1 MGNGS
6 KFIGVLT
13 VFLLLCVSAATADS
27 RIDINPVDDRIVFGE
42 KASFDVTVTNLRD
55 QPQAYEISSSGGVR
69 WVVNTEED
77 LPVLGGKQSATIRVS
92 VEPIERFDPGVHLVD
107 LVVTS
112 NLGDRTAAELKV
124 YMGPFEAKEYLP
136 ALRAVIDMSDRIDP
150 RETQSIK
157 IFVENLNPLNLSGLI
172 VHTTS
177 EIQQLEMDQ
186 VIDLAPGPGTK
197 KTVEFTFKLPDS
209 QQPKDYFLFV
219 QFKRGEEIVKVI
231 EKKFTVLSV
240 LPPFVRDVQED
251 KKFLKTERK
260 IVFTNPGNVKNTQTV
275 ILEMGQIDR
284 LFTNA
289 DPRARFVKEGDVT
302 ALAWDIE
309 LGLNE
314 QATITA
320 DTSYRIPV
328 IVLIV
333 LLVGVLLF
341 RIYKSPLSITKAASQ
356 VTLQEGSVS
365 GLKVTLAVKN
375 LGSTVL
381 KDIEIE
387 DHIPAIAHF
396 EKSAEMGT
404 LTHHQVLHGKRGST
418 FVKWKIGELEGREE
432 RLITYKIRS
441 KLNVVGTMQLP
452 RAKAHYI
459 AKSGKKK
466 MSYSNV
472 YRISTGE

>member
-1 MGNGS
+1 MGKG

-13 VFLLLCVSAATADS
+13 LFLLLCVSMAIADS
-27 RIDINPVDDRIVFGE
+27 RVTAEPVDDRIVFGE
-42 KASFDVTVTNLRD
+42 KALFDVTVTNLRD
-55 QPQAYEISSSGGVR
+55 LPQAYEISSSGGVR
-69 WVVNTEED
+69 WIVKTEED

-92 VEPIERFDPGVHLVD
+92 VEPIERFDPGVHIVD
-107 LVVTS
+107 LVATS
-112 NLGDRTAAELKV
+112 NLGDRTTAELKI

-136 ALRAVIDMSDRIDP
+136 SLRAVIDMSDRIDP

-157 IFVENLNPLNLSGLI
+157 IFVENLNPLNLSGLT

-177 EIQQLEMDQ
+177 EIPQLEMEQ
-186 VIDLAPGPGTK
+186 VVDLAPGPGTK

-219 QFKRGEEIVKVI
+219 QFKRDEEIVKVI

-240 LPPFVRDVQED
+240 LPQFVRDVQEK

-260 IVFTNPGNVKNTQTV
+260 IIFTNPGNVKNTQTV
-275 ILEMGQIDR
+275 TLEMAWLDR
-284 LFTNA
+284 LFTTT
-289 DPRARFVKEGDVT
+289 DPRARSFQEGET
-302 ALAWDIE
+302 AGLAWDIE

-328 IVLIV
+328 IFLIV
-333 LLVGVLLF
+333 LLIGVLLY
-341 RIYKSPLSITKAASQ
+341 RIYKSPLSITKSASQ

-365 GLKVTLAVKN
+365 GLKITLAVKN

-387 DHIPAIAHF
+387 DHIPAIAAF
-396 EKSAEMGT
+396 EKAAEMGT
-404 LTHHQVLHGKRGST
+404 LGHHQILHGKRGST

-452 RAKAHYI
+452 RAKAHYV
-459 AKSGKKK
+459 ARNGKKK
-466 MSYSNV
+466 ISYSNV